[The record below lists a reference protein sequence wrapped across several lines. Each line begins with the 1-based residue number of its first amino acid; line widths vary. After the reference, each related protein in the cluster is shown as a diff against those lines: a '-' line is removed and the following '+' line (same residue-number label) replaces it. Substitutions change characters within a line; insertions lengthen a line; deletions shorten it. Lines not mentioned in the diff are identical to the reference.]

1 MVMSKMEGMT
11 DSVKI
16 PKSLG
21 LTSVDLFAGAGGLT
35 EGFREAG
42 IHTLVA
48 NELHQDASLTFRRN
62 HPKTDLVTRDVHDLS
77 GDEVLGRASEA
88 LGRKFKRGELD
99 VLAGGPPCQG
109 FSFAGLKQEDDP
121 RNQLVWQQLRLVDEL
136 NPKFVVIEN
145 VEGMLKL
152 YGGTLPYM
160 VKTELE
166 KLGYRVEFRV
176 LYAAHFGVPQ
186 MRKRLF
192 FIANRLGLK
201 NNFPEM
207 THSNPGEDY
216 GSEVKYRQMSN
227 LFDQSEESI
236 VNPLMPFVTVGD
248 AISDLD
254 FIEAGEYSTEYKL
267 PPQSEFQRMLRGNST
282 VLYNHLA
289 SNHNSRTIEYFSHMI
304 PGGSIETIPPELRTK
319 KVGIQRWHPE
329 RISRAVVTAF
339 EDFVHYRSN
348 RIPTV
353 REVARLQTFPDTY
366 EFLGQRTS
374 GNINRRLTYSSQTQ
388 QVSNAVPPLLA
399 KAVAEALIQEAVSAR
414 VF

>member
-1 MVMSKMEGMT
+1 MTRMSKGMEKP
-11 DSVKI
+11 SH
-16 PKSLG
+16 SG

-42 IHTLVA
+42 IRTLVA

-62 HPKTDLVTRDVHDLS
+62 HPNTDLVTRDVHELS
-77 GDEVLGRASEA
+77 GDEVLGRANEI
-88 LGRKFKRGELD
+88 LGTKFKRGDLD
-99 VLAGGPPCQG
+99 ILAGGPPCQG
-109 FSFAGLKQEDDP
+109 FSFAGLKQQDDP
-121 RNQLVWQQLRLVDEL
+121 RNQLVWQQLRLVEQL

-152 YGGTLPYM
+152 YGGTLPFM
-160 VKTELE
+160 VKSELE
-166 KLGYRVEFRV
+166 KLGYTVDFRV
-176 LYAAHFGVPQ
+176 LYAAHYGVPQ

-192 FIANRLGLK
+192 FIANRLGVR
-201 NNFPEM
+201 NVFPQM
-207 THSNPGEDY
+207 THSDSGNDY
-216 GSEVKYRQMSN
+216 GGEAKYRHSAS
-227 LFDQSEESI
+227 LFDVIDEPD
-236 VNPLMPFVTVGD
+236 VTNLLPFVTVGD

-254 FIEAGEYSTEYKL
+254 FIEAGEYSNEYKL
-267 PPQSEFQRMLRGNST
+267 GPQTQFQRELRRTSS

-289 SNHNSRTIEYFSHMI
+289 SKHNSRTIEYFSHMV
-304 PGGSIETIPPELRTK
+304 PGGGVETIPLELRTK
-319 KVGIQRWHPE
+319 KVGIQRWHPD

-353 REVARLQTFPDTY
+353 REVARLQTFPDSY

-374 GNINRRLTYSSQTQ
+374 GNLNRRLTYSSQTQ
-388 QVSNAVPPLLA
+388 QVSNAVPPRLA
-399 KAVAEALIQEAVSAR
+399 KAVAQAIVQEAVSSK